1 MLLRNLQPSHGLC
14 NGTRLIFQS
23 LSNNGRVLECSYK
36 HNGITKETAIPR
48 IVLKLKTNEFPFD
61 WSRRQFPLRVAFACT
76 INKSQG
82 HTMKRIGLWLPSPV
96 FGHGQLYVAVSRV
109 GDPANIT
116 IAMKPT
122 TDLPVN
128 STRNVVY
135 KEVLMGCVAGAKT
148 ATPLSEDSPIITVP
162 DFEDDDGAWPDVDD
176 YDIVADVTGDHGFLM
191 EEYST

>member
-1 MLLRNLQPSHGLC
+1 M
-14 NGTRLIFQS
+14 
-23 LSNNGRVLECSYK
+23 CSYK
-36 HNGITKETAIPR
+36 HNGITRETAIPR
-48 IVLKLKTNEFPFD
+48 IVLKPKTNKFPFD

-82 HTMKRIGLWLPSPV
+82 QTMKRIGFWLPSPV

-109 GDPANIT
+109 GDPANLT

-135 KEVLMGCVAGAKT
+135 KEVLMGCVAGAQIAAHVSK
-148 ATPLSEDSPIITVP
+148 DSPIVSVP
-162 DFEDDDGAWPDVDD
+162 DFKEDDGVWPDMDD
-176 YDIVADVTGDHGFLM
+176 YDIIADVAGDGFLL
-191 EEYST
+191 EECSS